1 MKHNLHLQTHHTSCS
16 TTRLQLFCQPSFSN
30 WSFYGDAFCFK
41 GSDSC
46 NCTIIYSSKEC
57 ICLKWKIESYKKMCS
72 TNCIFIILFIIHNVF
87 LPSKK
92 FSIPKGLY
100 RYKNSHF
107 EGFGVFECSIIKLL
121 LNTAITLWPLFLKI
135 VRNFVVPTQPAT
147 WAIQLNLCL
156 KPQPLDL
163 FGPVQTTG
171 YL

>member
-1 MKHNLHLQTHHTSCS
+1 MVMPSVSKVQTVAIV
-16 TTRLQLFCQPSFSN
+16 PSFTVARYAFA
-30 WSFYGDAFCFK
+30 WSGK
-41 GSDSC
+41 LK
-46 NCTIIYSSKEC
+46 TIEK
-57 ICLKWKIESYKKMCS
+57 CS

-87 LPSKK
+87 LHSKK
-92 FSIPKGLY
+92 FCIPKGLY

-121 LNTAITLWPLFLKI
+121 LNTAITLWPLFSKI

-156 KPQPLDL
+156 KAQPLEL